1 MISDGLR
8 ETFGLDTALEELEQA
23 FIEQHSATLEAASD
37 TLGERLKT
45 YEATLEEVESFLEE
59 APHTPSELQPQL
71 LQFLRLKK
79 GWVLIKIG
87 RAEEALLQSQE
98 VLTINNQ
105 APSAWTLKA
114 SALLQLERFEE
125 ACHAFRQAYLNNK
138 SPNDQKQR
146 NLQVIFKG
154 WSGCSLLWGLR
165 GIVQQDLMDAR
176 AGVQE
181 YIAMSDRAVTENLG
195 NAVMV
200 PLGEKSRD
208 SVPEEIQASI
218 EELEVMIRL
227 LSIKDPFEGWRELGK
242 ELSKVWPKD
251 VSAVD
256 AIREQRDR
264 KWPT

>member
-23 FIEQHSATLEAASD
+23 FIEQHSATLEASSD
-37 TLGERLKT
+37 ALGERLKT
-45 YEATLEEVESFLEE
+45 DEATLEQVESFLEG
-59 APHTPSELQPQL
+59 APKIPSELKPQL

-79 GWVLIKIG
+79 GWVFIKIG

-105 APSAWTLKA
+105 APTAWTLKA

-125 ACHAFRQAYLNNK
+125 ACHAFQQAYLKNK
-138 SPNDQKQR
+138 SSNDQKQR
-146 NLQVIFKG
+146 YLQVIFKG

-165 GIVQQDLMDAR
+165 GILQEDLMDAR

-181 YIAMSDRAVTENLG
+181 YIAMVDQAVSENLG

-200 PLGEKSRD
+200 PTGEKSSD
-208 SVPEEIQASI
+208 SVPEEIQAGI
-218 EELEVMIRL
+218 EELEVMVRL
-227 LSIKDPFEGWRELGK
+227 LSIKDPFEGWK
-242 ELSKVWPKD
+242 ELSKEISKVWPKG

-264 KWPT
+264 KWPA